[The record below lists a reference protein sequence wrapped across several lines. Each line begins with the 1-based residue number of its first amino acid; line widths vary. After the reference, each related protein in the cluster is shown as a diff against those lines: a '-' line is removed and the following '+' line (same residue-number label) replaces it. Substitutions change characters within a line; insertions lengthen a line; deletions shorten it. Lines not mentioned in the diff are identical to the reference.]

1 MILVRI
7 TGRLHFVLAH
17 GVRTSGLKSLEFREE
32 AMAGALETAKRMGPR
47 FEERNEEWLSED
59 SF

>member
-1 MILVRI
+1 MSTTV
-7 TGRLHFVLAH
+7 
-17 GVRTSGLKSLEFREE
+17 LEFREE

-47 FEERNEEWLSED
+47 FEERDEEWLSED

>member
-7 TGRLHFVLAH
+7 IGRLHFVLAH
-17 GVRTSGLKSLEFREE
+17 GVRTSGLKSPEFRDE
-32 AMAGALETAKRMGPR
+32 AVAGALEIAKRTGPR
-47 FEERNEEWLSED
+47 FEGRDEEWLSED